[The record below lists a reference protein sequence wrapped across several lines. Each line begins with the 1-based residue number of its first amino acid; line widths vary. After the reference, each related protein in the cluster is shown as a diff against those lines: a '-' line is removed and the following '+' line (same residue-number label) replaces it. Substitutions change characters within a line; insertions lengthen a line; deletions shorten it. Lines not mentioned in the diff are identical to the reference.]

1 MKKLLSILTLSSV
14 FTLSGTAFAQDF
26 STAEDANEMFSGQ
39 VPGEELASLPIVPPA
54 DEEIIAV
61 GAASPAQGMNLT
73 DEQLEKI
80 HVIKNSFK
88 DSASKKVADL
98 KTLQRQLRS
107 TLLEEKV
114 DRAKATDLQAKINGL
129 KNDLSSAR
137 LAMKLD
143 TYDVLTGEQKLQM
156 RHRALQKEAFGRC
169 GGEGRK
175 GHGAN
180 RMQHRR
186 PGLQKQA
193 QT

>member
-1 MKKLLSILTLSSV
+1 MKKLLSILALSSV

-26 STAEDANEMFSGQ
+26 PTPDSNEMLTGQ
-39 VPGEELASLPIVPPA
+39 VSGDELASLPIVPPA

-80 HVIKNSFK
+80 VGIKNSFR

-98 KTLQRQLRS
+98 KLLQRQLRS
-107 TLLEEKV
+107 MIMEEKV
-114 DRAKATDLQAKINGL
+114 DRAKVTDLQSKINAL
-129 KNDLSSAR
+129 KSDLSSAR

-143 TYDVLTGEQKLQM
+143 TFDVLTGEQKQKM
-156 RHRALQKEAFGRC
+156 RHRALQQEAFG
-169 GGEGRK
+169 GPGRK
-175 GHGAN
+175 GHGGK
-180 RMQHRR
+180 RMHHRR
-186 PGLQKQA
+186 PGAGQKQA

>member
-1 MKKLLSILTLSSV
+1 MKKLLSILALSSL

-26 STAEDANEMFSGQ
+26 AAADDSNEMLSGQ
-39 VPGEELASLPIVPPA
+39 VSGDELASLPIVPGP

-88 DSASKKVADL
+88 DNASKKVTDL

-114 DRAKATDLQAKINGL
+114 DRSKANDLQAKINSL

-143 TYDVLTGEQKLQM
+143 TYDVLTGEQKQKM
-156 RHRALQKEAFGRC
+156 RHRALQKEAFGGC
-169 GGEGRK
+169 GGGGRK
-175 GHGAN
+175 GHGGK

-186 PGLQKQA
+186 PGQQKQA